1 MSKIKTALISV
12 SDKSGLVE
20 LGAAL
25 NSFGIK
31 ILSTGGSAKTLK
43 EADINVIEVSD
54 HTGFPEMLDGR
65 VKTLNPIIHGGI
77 LAKRESDDH
86 MRTLKDH
93 NIETI
98 DLVIIN
104 LYPFVKTIENP
115 NSTYEDAIENIDIGG
130 PAMIR
135 SSAKNHKDVTIVT
148 SPNDY
153 QSLIDELNKNNGEVS
168 FDLKKEFALKAFE
181 HTSNYDQAI
190 FQYLQNDNN
199 GRDKFPQNISIH
211 LEKAMDMRYGENP
224 HQQAAFYKHKTNYAG
239 ALSNFNQIQ
248 GKELSF
254 NNLNDAE
261 NAWECVKNM
270 STSSCVIVKHANPC
284 GVAMADKPKEAY
296 LRAFMTDPTSAFGGI
311 IAFNCSV
318 DGETAEEINK
328 QFAEIIIAPSF
339 SEDALNIF
347 DSKKNLRVL
356 EIPNKAGSDD
366 FDFKKI
372 GGGFLIQTP
381 DQIDFDIN
389 ACEVVSELKPN
400 QDQLN
405 DMSFAWHVAQY
416 VKSNAIIFCKD
427 NMTLGVGA
435 GQMSRVDSTRI
446 AAIKA
451 ENANLGLSNSV
462 VASDAFFPF
471 RDGID
476 VLAKFGAKCVI
487 QPGGSV
493 RDDEVI
499 EAANELGLVMLFTKV
514 RHFKH

>member
-1 MSKIKTALISV
+1 V
-12 SDKSGLVE
+12 D
-20 LGAAL
+20 
-25 NSFGIK
+25 
-31 ILSTGGSAKTLK
+31 
-43 EADINVIEVSD
+43 
-54 HTGFPEMLDGR
+54 
-65 VKTLNPIIHGGI
+65 
-77 LAKRESDDH
+77 
-86 MRTLKDH
+86 
-93 NIETI
+93 
-98 DLVIIN
+98 
-104 LYPFVKTIENP
+104 
-115 NSTYEDAIENIDIGG
+115 
-130 PAMIR
+130 
-135 SSAKNHKDVTIVT
+135 
-148 SPNDY
+148 
-153 QSLIDELNKNNGEVS
+153 
-168 FDLKKEFALKAFE
+168 ALK
-181 HTSNYDQAI
+181 
-190 FQYLQNDNN
+190 
-199 GRDKFPQNISIH
+199 
-211 LEKAMDMRYGENP
+211 
-224 HQQAAFYKHKTNYAG
+224 
-239 ALSNFNQIQ
+239 
-248 GKELSF
+248 
-254 NNLNDAE
+254 
-261 NAWECVKNM
+261 
-270 STSSCVIVKHANPC
+270 
-284 GVAMADKPKEAY
+284 
-296 LRAFMTDPTSAFGGI
+296 
-311 IAFNCSV
+311 
-318 DGETAEEINK
+318 
-328 QFAEIIIAPSF
+328 
-339 SEDALNIF
+339 IF

-451 ENANLGLSNSV
+451 ENANLDLSNSV

>member
-1 MSKIKTALISV
+1 
-12 SDKSGLVE
+12 
-20 LGAAL
+20 
-25 NSFGIK
+25 
-31 ILSTGGSAKTLK
+31 
-43 EADINVIEVSD
+43 
-54 HTGFPEMLDGR
+54 
-65 VKTLNPIIHGGI
+65 
-77 LAKRESDDH
+77 

-199 GRDKFPQNISIH
+199 GSDKFPQNISIH

-270 STSSCVIVKHANPC
+270 SASSCVIVKHANPC

-318 DGETAEEINK
+318 DRETAEEINK

-356 EIPNKAGSDD
+356 EIPNKAGFDD

-451 ENANLGLSNSV
+451 ENANLDLSNSV

-499 EAANELGLVMLFTKV
+499 GAANELGLVMLFTKV

>member
-43 EADINVIEVSD
+43 EAGIDVIEVSD

-86 MRTLKDH
+86 MRTLKDN

-135 SSAKNHKDVTIVT
+135 SSAKNHQDVTIVT

-181 HTSNYDQAI
+181 HTSSYDQAI
-190 FQYLQNDNN
+190 FQYLQSANN
-199 GRDKFPQNISIH
+199 GGDKFPKNISIH

-224 HQQAAFYKHKTNYAG
+224 HQKAAFYKHKTKYAG

-284 GVAMADKPKEAY
+284 GVAIADKPKEAY

-311 IAFNCSV
+311 IAFNCTV

-339 SEDALNIF
+339 SEDAYKIF

-356 EIPNKAGSDD
+356 EIPNKEGSDD

-405 DMSFAWHVAQY
+405 DMNFAWHVAQY

-451 ENANLGLSNSV
+451 ENANLDLSNSV

>member
-1 MSKIKTALISV
+1 MSRIKTALLSV
-12 SDKSGLVE
+12 SDKSGLIK
-20 LGAAL
+20 LGTAL
-25 NSFGIK
+25 SSFGIK

-43 EADINVIEVSD
+43 NAGIDVIEVSD

-86 MRTLKDH
+86 MRTLKYH
-93 NIETI
+93 NIEAI
-98 DLVIIN
+98 DLVVIN
-104 LYPFVKTIENP
+104 LYPFVKTIENL

-135 SSAKNHKDVTIVT
+135 SSAKNHKDVTVVT
-148 SPNDY
+148 SPEDY
-153 QSLIDELNKNNGEVS
+153 QPLIDELNKNNGEVS

-181 HTSNYDQAI
+181 HTSSYDQAI
-190 FQYLQNDNN
+190 YQYLHSINN
-199 GRDKFPQNISIH
+199 SHEKFPKSISIH
-211 LEKAMDMRYGENP
+211 LAKSMDMRYGENP
-224 HQQAAFYKHKTNYAG
+224 HQEAAFYKHKTQYVG
-239 ALSNFNQIQ
+239 ALSNFDQIQ

-270 STSSCVIVKHANPC
+270 NTSSCVIVKHANPC

-311 IAFNCSV
+311 IAFNCKV
-318 DGETAEEINK
+318 DEETAEEINK
-328 QFAEIIIAPSF
+328 QFAEIIIAPNF
-339 SEDALNIF
+339 SEDALRIF

-356 EIPNKAGSDD
+356 KIPNKAGSDD
-366 FDFKKI
+366 YDFKKI

-381 DQIDFDIN
+381 DQIEFNIN
-389 ACEVVSELKPN
+389 ACEVVTKLKPN
-400 QDQLN
+400 QKQLN

-446 AAIKA
+446 ASIKA
-451 ENANLGLSNSV
+451 ENAKLDLRNSV